1 MNGDRWV
8 VIVGQLWLLYQQ
20 WVMIVVGWWSVSFER
35 WAATSG
41 MCVCVLGG
49 NGVAEGDDNKW
60 VSMG

>member
-8 VIVGQLWLLYQQ
+8 VIVGQL

-41 MCVCVLGG
+41 MCVCVCVLGG